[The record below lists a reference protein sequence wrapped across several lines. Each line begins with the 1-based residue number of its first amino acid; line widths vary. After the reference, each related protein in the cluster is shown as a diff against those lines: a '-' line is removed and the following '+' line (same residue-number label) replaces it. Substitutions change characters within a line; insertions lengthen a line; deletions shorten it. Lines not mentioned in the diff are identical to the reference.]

1 MAKKVFID
9 PGHGGNDSGAVG
21 INNLLEKDITLSVAK
36 KVYDFLK
43 KQGLEIKLS
52 RTDDKTLSL
61 KDRTSAANSWKADCF
76 ISIHCNAFN
85 GNASGVETY
94 SYTTST
100 NDLAANIHEEV
111 LKTKCYTKNRGTK
124 TANFYVI
131 KYTNMRACLIELA
144 FIDNIE
150 DSKILL
156 KKQDELAGA
165 IAKGICKY
173 LGVEYKFIEDNDNT
187 EDIPVID
194 ENTFYRVVCGSFN
207 NRVYAE
213 ERLEQLKELGIE
225 DSFIVIYNKE

>member
-156 KKQDELAGA
+156 QKQDELAEA

-194 ENTFYRVVCGSFN
+194 
-207 NRVYAE
+207 
-213 ERLEQLKELGIE
+213 
-225 DSFIVIYNKE
+225 

>member
-144 FIDNIE
+144 FIDNI
-150 DSKILL
+150 
-156 KKQDELAGA
+156 
-165 IAKGICKY
+165 
-173 LGVEYKFIEDNDNT
+173 
-187 EDIPVID
+187 
-194 ENTFYRVVCGSFN
+194 
-207 NRVYAE
+207 
-213 ERLEQLKELGIE
+213 
-225 DSFIVIYNKE
+225 